1 LTFCL
6 LSASLGEQKVDLSDF
21 GHTDPFN
28 SIWQIEPPSD
38 QSRCGGHG
46 DLCKLEFK
54 EIEMTATTQTVREIA
69 LEQPTAIRVFEQF
82 GIDYCCGGR
91 KPLAEACAAGNLEI
105 DSVLAALEA
114 AEKKPGIEVDNWTG
128 KSLESLSSYIVAKH
142 HAYVKRELPR
152 LGQLAQKVVNRHGST
167 KPELPVIA
175 NTLKQLDEELTH
187 HLAKEEAVLFPY
199 IAGLERSVSIGT
211 PKPRSC
217 FGTVANPIAMM
228 TQEHDAAGA
237 LTSEIRRLSGNF
249 TTPEDACPTFHA
261 FYEGLKEFEQDLHQ
275 HIHLENNILF
285 PRAIALEAS
294 AG

>member
-1 LTFCL
+1 
-6 LSASLGEQKVDLSDF
+6 
-21 GHTDPFN
+21 
-28 SIWQIEPPSD
+28 
-38 QSRCGGHG
+38 
-46 DLCKLEFK
+46 
-54 EIEMTATTQTVREIA
+54 MTATTRTVREIA

-105 DSVLAALEA
+105 DSVIAALEE
-114 AEKKPGIEVDNWTG
+114 AEKKPGTEVENWAE
-128 KSLESLSSYIVAKH
+128 KSLESLGSYIVTKH
-142 HAYVKRELPR
+142 HAYVKGELPR
-152 LGQLAQKVVNRHGST
+152 LAQLAQKVVNRHGST

-175 NTLKQLDEELTH
+175 ATLMQLDEELTQ

-199 IAGLERSVSIGT
+199 IAALEQSISNGA

-228 TQEHDAAGA
+228 TQQHDAAGS
-237 LTSEIRRLSGNF
+237 LLSEIHHLSGNF

-261 FYEGLKEFEQDLHQ
+261 FYDGLREFELDLHQ

-285 PRAIALEAS
+285 PRAIALEES